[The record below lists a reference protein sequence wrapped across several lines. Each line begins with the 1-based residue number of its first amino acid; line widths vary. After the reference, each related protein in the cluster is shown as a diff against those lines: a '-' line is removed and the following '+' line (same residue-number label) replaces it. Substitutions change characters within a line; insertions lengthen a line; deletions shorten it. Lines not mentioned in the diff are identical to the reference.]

1 MTRASTNA
9 SRKISGSVT
18 MLSFV
23 STEFLAAD
31 IHRTRV
37 GGPGAGG
44 GALADDIAVY
54 PELQA
59 VRRVRERH
67 GNM

>member
-1 MTRASTNA
+1 MTRTSTNA

-23 STEFLAAD
+23 STGFLAAD

-37 GGPGAGG
+37 RGPGAGG
-44 GALADDIAVY
+44 GALADDIAV
-54 PELQA
+54 
-59 VRRVRERH
+59 ERALEEITSDLP
-67 GNM
+67 